1 VPADRSRIA
10 IAASWRGPAWLRE
23 TVAAGLGFIA
33 VAVAMTWPLV
43 LHLGTRIPGG
53 GTFYDPTGY
62 YYDFWYFA
70 NHGLQLFGSGTM
82 TILDLPF
89 GRPTVPAGILEQ
101 FVSYGPGIAISALWS
116 PAAGLSIVALV
127 SLAGSGGAMY
137 GLVRWLGAGRVA
149 AAWAGVA
156 LMFSPYLTYRVGV
169 HIPLANIACMP
180 LTVLACLAWMERRS
194 PRRAL
199 WVALALVFAWLTNPY
214 YGFMC
219 LVIAI
224 VICAIGLAAEW
235 RRYGFGTALRG
246 LAALVAWTGG
256 LVVVPLLILLVTA
269 GSAVQA
275 TLTRRVTDL
284 SLYGAHVTSYIWPS
298 HASRLMRW
306 LFGAAWR
313 GAPGG
318 ETTVFLGWSTIVLA
332 IAWAIVAWR
341 RWDSVPP
348 RMRHLSAV
356 AGPLIVVLALMSLA
370 SPYRIAGVSVDAP
383 SYFVWKVVP
392 FIRSYGRFGGAVMV
406 VVAAVAALGVD
417 ALVARL
423 SRRNGLLVGG
433 ALIAVSVLEL
443 PVALPI
449 ASAPP
454 LVANGPHSAPA
465 SQFAVWRWLAAQRP
479 DGVLIEQ
486 PTSSIEPYPYRGYLD
501 RIYMYGQTL
510 HHWPLANGGLAEWS
524 LGDQFGRLVGD
535 PRAPGSAENLATAGV
550 TTVIVN
556 PWAFSA
562 AGLVPPDTSS
572 PPPGYAMVRSYSDGT
587 AIWRVTA
594 PAQPGIVVFDA
605 GFEPTPAGDAWVVEG
620 RSGTA
625 TAYAP
630 AAGRFVVEF
639 SAATRVRPGAVTVA
653 VDRGPAVT
661 YALVSGTFVRIR
673 IPLQMAPHE
682 AVPLTLRRRAAGGAR
697 GLGPEVVTQG
707 WRLVRSTAP

>member
-1 VPADRSRIA
+1 MPADRSRVA
-10 IAASWRGPAWLRE
+10 FALTRRGPAWVRE
-23 TVAAGLGFIA
+23 AAAVGLGFTA
-33 VAVAMTWPLV
+33 VAIAMTWPLV

-70 NHGLQLFGSGTM
+70 THGLQLFGPGTM
-82 TILDLPF
+82 SILDAPF
-89 GRPTVPAGILEQ
+89 GRPIVPSTLIQQL
-101 FVSYGPGIAISALWS
+101 VSYGPGVGISALWS
-116 PAAGLSIVALV
+116 PAAGLSIVALA

-137 GLVRWLGAGRVA
+137 GLIRWLGAGRIA
-149 AAWAGVA
+149 AVWAGLA

-180 LTVLACLAWMERRS
+180 LTVLACLAWMERLS

-224 VICAIGLAAEW
+224 VICAIGLGAEW
-235 RRYGFGTALRG
+235 RRHGFGTALRG
-246 LAALVAWTGG
+246 LGALVAWVGG
-256 LVVVPLLILLVTA
+256 LVVVPLLVLLVTS
-269 GSAVQA
+269 GSAVQSA
-275 TLTRRVTDL
+275 LTRRLTDL
-284 SLYGAHVTSYIWPS
+284 SLYGAHVTDYIWPS
-298 HASRLMRW
+298 HASHLMGW

-313 GAPGG
+313 GTPGG

-332 IAWAIVAWR
+332 IGWAIVAWR
-341 RWDSVPP
+341 RWESVSP

-356 AGPLIVVLALMSLA
+356 AGPLIVVLVLMSLA
-370 SPYRIAGVSVDAP
+370 SPYRIAGVSIDTP
-383 SYFVWKVVP
+383 SYFVWKIVP

-406 VVAAVAALGVD
+406 VVAALAALGVD
-417 ALVARL
+417 ALVARF
-423 SRRNGLLVGG
+423 SRRDGLLVAG
-433 ALIAVSVLEL
+433 ALIAISVLEL

-454 LVANGPHSAPA
+454 LVPNGAHSAPA
-465 SQFAVWRWLAAQRP
+465 SQFAAWRWLAAQP
-479 DGVLIEQ
+479 HDGVLIEQ
-486 PTSSIEPYPYRGYLD
+486 PTSSIEHYPYRGYLD

-510 HHWPLANGGLAEWS
+510 HHWPLVNGGLGEGS

-535 PRAPGSAENLATAGV
+535 PRTPESAANLATAGV

-556 PWAFSA
+556 PWAFSE
-562 AGLVPPDTSS
+562 AGLVPPDTSN
-572 PPPGYAMVRSYSDGT
+572 PPPGYAAVHRYPDGT

-594 PAQPGIVVFDA
+594 PAQPGIVVFNA
-605 GFEPTPAGDAWVVEG
+605 GFEPTPPGDVWVVEG

-630 AAGRFVVEF
+630 AGGTFAVEF
-639 SAATRVRPGAVTVA
+639 SATSRGLPGAVTVA
-653 VDRGPAVT
+653 VGRGRATTDTLAPGV
-661 YALVSGTFVRIR
+661 FVRIR
-673 IPLQMAPHE
+673 IPLQLASHE
-682 AVPLTLRRRAAGGAR
+682 AVPLTLRRRAASGA
-697 GLGPEVVTQG
+697 GLGPEVITQG
-707 WRLVRSTAP
+707 WRVVRATAP

>member
-1 VPADRSRIA
+1 MPADRSRIA
-10 IAASWRGPAWLRE
+10 LAASWRGPAWLRE
-23 TVAAGLGFIA
+23 SVAAGLGFIA

-70 NHGLQLFGSGTM
+70 NHGLQLFGPGTM

-89 GRPTVPAGILEQ
+89 GRPTVPAAILEQ
-101 FVSYGPGIAISALWS
+101 FVSYGPGIAVSALWS
-116 PAAGLSIVALV
+116 PAAGLSLVALA

-137 GLVRWLGAGRVA
+137 ALVRWLGAGRVA

-180 LTVLACLAWMERRS
+180 VTVLACLAWMERRS
-194 PRRAL
+194 PRRGL
-199 WVALALVFAWLTNPY
+199 WVALALVLAWLTNPY

-224 VICAIGLAAEW
+224 VICAIGLGAEW
-235 RRYGFGTALRG
+235 RRHGFGTALRG
-246 LAALVAWTGG
+246 LGALVAWVGG
-256 LVVVPLLILLVTA
+256 LVVVPLLVLLETS

-275 TLTRRVTDL
+275 TLTRRVQDL
-284 SLYGAHVTSYIWPS
+284 SLYGANVTDYIWPS
-298 HASRLMRW
+298 HASRLMGW

-356 AGPLIVVLALMSLA
+356 AGPLIAVLALMSLA

-383 SYFVWKVVP
+383 SYFVWKAVP

-406 VVAAVAALGVD
+406 VVVALAALGVD
-417 ALVARL
+417 ALLARL
-423 SRRNGLLVGG
+423 SRRDAILAGG
-433 ALIAVSVLEL
+433 ALIAISALEL
-443 PVALPI
+443 PVTI

-454 LVANGPHSAPA
+454 LVANGAHSAPA
-465 SQFAVWRWLAAQRP
+465 SQFAAWRWLAARTP
-479 DGVLIEQ
+479 NGVLIEQ
-486 PTSSIEPYPYRGYLD
+486 PTSSIERYPFRGYLD

-510 HHWPLANGGLAEWS
+510 HHWPLANGGLGEWS

-535 PRAPGSAENLATAGV
+535 PR
-550 TTVIVN
+550 IV
-556 PWAFSA
+556 
-562 AGLVPPDTSS
+562 
-572 PPPGYAMVRSYSDGT
+572 
-587 AIWRVTA
+587 RVC
-594 PAQPGIVVFDA
+594 
-605 GFEPTPAGDAWVVEG
+605 
-620 RSGTA
+620 
-625 TAYAP
+625 
-630 AAGRFVVEF
+630 
-639 SAATRVRPGAVTVA
+639 
-653 VDRGPAVT
+653 
-661 YALVSGTFVRIR
+661 
-673 IPLQMAPHE
+673 
-682 AVPLTLRRRAAGGAR
+682 
-697 GLGPEVVTQG
+697 
-707 WRLVRSTAP
+707 